1 MLARA
6 TPTGSAER
14 MITELS
20 ILRDATVSPDLP
32 IGGIMARFDESEA
45 DDLAVFDP
53 GGHMLGML
61 TEKYVRIRY
70 ADEIDRSQRDLYG
83 KE

>member
-1 MLARA
+1 
-6 TPTGSAER
+6 
-14 MITELS
+14 
-20 ILRDATVSPDLP
+20 
-32 IGGIMARFDESEA
+32 MARFDESGA

-53 GGHMLGML
+53 GGHIFGML

-83 KE
+83 ED